1 MVVGWAGE
9 AVGSK
14 GGEVF
19 FFFFFFEDFE
29 IFIWKRRSCYSP
41 DSCWTPGWSCV
52 LNNWL

>member
-19 FFFFFFEDFE
+19 FCFFFEDFE
-29 IFIWKRRSCYSP
+29 IFI
-41 DSCWTPGWSCV
+41 
-52 LNNWL
+52 